1 MDKNESQ
8 VHWDKVYASRESN
21 DVSWFQEVPQTSLD
35 FMNTYKM
42 APSARI
48 IDIGGGDSRL
58 VDFLL
63 DNGYQNVT
71 VLDISSE
78 AIEKT
83 KKRLGVRAA
92 QVEWIISDVTDFAL
106 EAQYDFWHDRAA
118 FHFLTTE
125 EGIEKYLANAR
136 KAVVENGVL
145 TIGTFSIDGP
155 KKCSGL
161 DVKQY
166 SEVSMA
172 SQLSHGFKKIK
183 CVLEDHLT
191 PFSTLQH
198 FIFCSFRR
206 LDI

>member
-92 QVEWIISDVTDFAL
+92 QVEWIISDVTDFAP